1 MDELVQFWV
10 RVAMLMAICV
20 TVVAILSGC
29 GTVSITHSP
38 AEVSVGG
45 PSAPPAEV
53 KQTTADTKKEGS

>member
-10 RVAMLMAICV
+10 RVAMFMAICV

-45 PSAPPAEV
+45 PSAPTAE
-53 KQTTADTKKEGS
+53 KKETTADTKKEGS